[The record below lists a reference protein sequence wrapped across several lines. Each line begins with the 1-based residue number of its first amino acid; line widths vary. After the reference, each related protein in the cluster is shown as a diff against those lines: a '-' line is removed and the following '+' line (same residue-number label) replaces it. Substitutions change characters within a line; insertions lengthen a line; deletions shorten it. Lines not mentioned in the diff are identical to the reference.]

1 MHKVNQFL
9 VYPAF
14 VTACM
19 QHRIILRLT
28 ANYSFLKRTFEK
40 HIANSSVNYKQMER
54 DIVGRDLLIF
64 PSLDSTN
71 DSCRKLLN
79 SQDVQEGTVV
89 WAHHQLKGRGLA
101 GSAWESEEGQNLTFS
116 VVLHPLFLK
125 PSDQFYLSMVTS
137 LGITGFLDEFTD
149 NIRIKWPNDIYYDKS
164 KIAGILIENSIM
176 ENKITDSILG
186 IGINI
191 NQTVFG
197 SHIPNPVSLKL
208 VTGQHHP
215 LRAGLESLCEKIN
228 HWYLLLMQGKKAE
241 IKNRYTEQLYR
252 LNEKTPFRC
261 NDKVFTGTVRGVDGF
276 GRMALELE
284 DGNTGYFNLKE
295 VEFTQ

>member
-1 MHKVNQFL
+1 LLLH
-9 VYPAF
+9 
-14 VTACM
+14 ACSSKYFEK
-19 QHRIILRLT
+19 IT
-28 ANYSFLKRTFEK
+28 VNYSFLKRTFEK
-40 HIANSSVNYKQMER
+40 HIAINLINDKQMER

-71 DSCRKLLN
+71 DFCRKLLN
-79 SQDVQEGTVV
+79 SQDLQEGTVV
-89 WAHHQLKGRGLA
+89 WAHHQSKGRGLA

-116 VVLHPLFLK
+116 VILHPFFLK

-137 LGITGFLDEFTD
+137 LGITGFLDEFKD

-176 ENKITDSILG
+176 ENIITDSIVG

-191 NQTVFG
+191 NQTAFG

-208 VTGQHHP
+208 VTGKHHP
-215 LRAGLESLCEKIN
+215 LKARLESLCEKIN
-228 HWYLLLMQGKKAE
+228 HWYFLLKQGKKAE
-241 IKNRYTEQLYR
+241 IRNRYTEQLYR
-252 LNEKTPFRC
+252 LNEKIPFRH

-284 DGNTGYFNLKE
+284 DGNTSYFNLKE
-295 VEFTQ
+295 VEFI